1 MEQQVEQKIKDGL
14 SQVRPFPHLVKN
26 AIKLID
32 SGSSDTR
39 DLADVINK
47 DPILSAR
54 LLSLANSPFYG
65 MSKKITEVENACV
78 ILGNNI
84 IRNILFSAGA
94 MQCFPVTEERKKIWS
109 HSIEVATV
117 AQLLAENLNQ
127 SPTKAYMAGLLH
139 DVGKFLLLDLFPEYQ
154 VVISSGDSMS
164 YEKSIDKE
172 AGEIGID
179 HAQAGAKIIEIWN
192 LPEEIRAI
200 VEKHHSP
207 LDAGDLFSCSL
218 LSLADEI
225 CHKLEKDNSDD
236 DLVKSLKDDVLNV
249 LFKDKKKIKDMLPE
263 IKQKISSLDGMLEQ
277 LE

>member
-14 SQVRPFPHLVKN
+14 SQVRPFPHVVQS

-117 AQLLAENLNQ
+117 AQLLAEKLNQ
-127 SPTKAYMAGLLH
+127 SPTKAYMSGLLH

-154 VVISSGDSMS
+154 ILIVSGDYMN

-172 AGEIGID
+172 AIEIGID

-192 LPEEIRAI
+192 LPEEIRTI

-207 LDAGDLFSCSL
+207 LDAVDLFSCSL

-249 LFKDKKKIKDMLPE
+249 LFKDKKIIKDMLPE